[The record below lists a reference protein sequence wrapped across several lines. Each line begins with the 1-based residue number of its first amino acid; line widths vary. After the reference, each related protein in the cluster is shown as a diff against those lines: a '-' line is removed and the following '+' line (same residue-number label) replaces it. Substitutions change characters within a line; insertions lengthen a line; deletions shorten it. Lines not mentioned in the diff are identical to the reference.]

1 MKFWRNIAYLL
12 RFVGTLT
19 LAGGLAGLLGMLLSY
34 FLFEVQHLAFG
45 YSYHSVISGETYL
58 EGVRQSSAL
67 RRVAALAVCGL
78 VAGGGWFLLFRYGRR
93 LVSIPGAVGDSRLR
107 MPPMETASNAFL
119 QIATIGIGSPLGK
132 EGAPREIGALFAGFA
147 ARWARL
153 NSEHTRLVI
162 AAGAGAGLAAVYNA
176 PIGGAFF
183 ALGIMTGRIKA
194 SMPARWIAAFTVSI
208 LATLVARWGLG
219 DVHQYAVPGQA
230 KVTLGL
236 IWWAVLAG
244 PPLAIAAHYFV
255 RLANS
260 GRSNGPKNLSI
271 LPLCMAVFVLLGA
284 ALVFLPELAG
294 NGRIAAQMG
303 FAGTAS
309 LSFIALLLPCK
320 IFFEWAALR
329 AGAKGGLLT
338 PSLANGAMLAVLLG
352 HLWTLAVPESM
363 GGTFGGAF
371 ALVGGT
377 GFLAVSTGMPFM
389 ALALVMDMTQVDASF
404 LLPMALCAAS
414 AWATR
419 HFLFM
424 PAGRLPTVKKPGRA
438 KNRSRRRKRQ
448 TTRRAKN

>member
-230 KVTLGL
+230 KVTPGL
-236 IWWAVLAG
+236 RYGG
-244 PPLAIAAHYFV
+244 PCWSDL
-255 RLANS
+255 R
-260 GRSNGPKNLSI
+260 
-271 LPLCMAVFVLLGA
+271 LPLPPIILCVL
-284 ALVFLPELAG
+284 
-294 NGRIAAQMG
+294 RIAAEATGQRICLSCPCVWPYLCCLARPWYFCPNWQAMG
-303 FAGTAS
+303 
-309 LSFIALLLPCK
+309 ALPPKWDFLVRHR
-320 IFFEWAALR
+320 F
-329 AGAKGGLLT
+329 
-338 PSLANGAMLAVLLG
+338 PS
-352 HLWTLAVPESM
+352 
-363 GGTFGGAF
+363 
-371 ALVGGT
+371 
-377 GFLAVSTGMPFM
+377 
-389 ALALVMDMTQVDASF
+389 
-404 LLPMALCAAS
+404 
-414 AWATR
+414 
-419 HFLFM
+419 
-424 PAGRLPTVKKPGRA
+424 
-438 KNRSRRRKRQ
+438 
-448 TTRRAKN
+448 